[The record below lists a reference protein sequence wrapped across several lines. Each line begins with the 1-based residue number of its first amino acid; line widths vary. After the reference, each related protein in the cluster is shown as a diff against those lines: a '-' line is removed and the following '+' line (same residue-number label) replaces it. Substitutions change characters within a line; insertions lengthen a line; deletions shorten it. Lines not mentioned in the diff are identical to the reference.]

1 MGVVV
6 ASVIASC
13 GKSPAPGDLPSQ
25 DLGALEVPEPIE
37 RVVVPGGP
45 GVFRVPGAAG
55 APSAGS
61 PAPARRAAN
70 PPLFPE
76 EGTLDVL
83 SPEPAVAGTPT
94 VAYLRLVASRGY
106 EINEK
111 FHYKLTLDPTPGV
124 TLAKSVFSHAGHD
137 ADRLDAHELA
147 ITMTLT
153 ADAPGDH
160 VVRGRLDFAVCK
172 IDSQCLPKTMPVAV
186 LVAAR

>member
-1 MGVVV
+1 MPG
-6 ASVIASC
+6 
-13 GKSPAPGDLPSQ
+13 APG
-25 DLGALEVPEPIE
+25 
-37 RVVVPGGP
+37 
-45 GVFRVPGAAG
+45 
-55 APSAGS
+55 AGS
-61 PAPARRAAN
+61 AAPARRTAN

-76 EGTLDVL
+76 EGTLDIL

-147 ITMTLT
+147 ITMKLT

-172 IDSQCLPKTMPVAV
+172 VDSQCLPKTMPVAV